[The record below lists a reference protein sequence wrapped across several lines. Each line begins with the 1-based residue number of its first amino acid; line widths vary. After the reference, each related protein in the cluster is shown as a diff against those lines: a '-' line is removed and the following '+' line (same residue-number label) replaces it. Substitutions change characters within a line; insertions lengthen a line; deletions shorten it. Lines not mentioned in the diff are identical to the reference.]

1 MTGVIKGSDLISDE
15 MWREHSWV
23 LALANMADGLPNN
36 QIAIMM
42 GDCEGREIRGLYDWI
57 DEETTVRPYPREW
70 RWDTHQPIWSHI
82 IHPGCP
88 LHNQIMVV
96 HTQIVL
102 LGSVPVAELDF
113 LKELDNAR
121 P

>member
-1 MTGVIKGSDLISDE
+1 MTGVIKGGGRISDA
-15 MWREHSWV
+15 MWCEHAWV
-23 LALANMADGLPNN
+23 LSLANTADNLPNH

-42 GDCEGREIRGLYDWI
+42 GDCENREIRGLYDWLY
-57 DEETTVRPYPREW
+57 EETTVRPYRHVW
-70 RWDTHQPIWSHI
+70 RWGAQQPVWSHI
-82 IHPGCP
+82 VYPGCP
-88 LHNQIMVV
+88 LHDQITVV

-113 LKELDNAR
+113 LKELNNAR